1 MAKRWTIEEDYIVC
15 KYCMENRWAFS
26 SDIDIEIMGDLLQKA
41 GFSSRSKIAIK
52 KRARNYEDLIANVLT
67 PYATN
72 QEYYVLEMLYSQ
84 PQTYSW
90 IDQYIAEVYRPGE
103 LIESL
108 GIYLEDNVLN
118 VSNYLPIEN
127 TEVKTSFY
135 NVLDELLEKYYDKY
149 KDDKKTRGAI
159 KKQFKDSLT
168 TTYGVSIDTF
178 NSIRREKYGTV
189 SRKILFKLCFAL
201 ELNYDDAKRL
211 LESIGLDFRRNEKE
225 EVVIEAILKCNS
237 SRRFIIYEI
246 NDTLERNGCK
256 PLF

>member
-52 KRARNYEDLIANVLT
+52 KRSRNYDDLIAHIPT

-72 QEYYVLEMLYSQ
+72 QEYYVLEMLYIQ

>member
-72 QEYYVLEMLYSQ
+72 QEYYVMDLINNGAQIFEWVDNYVNDVYCSDD
-84 PQTYSW
+84 TSSC
-90 IDQYIAEVYRPGE
+90 DQYFLTDKYTK
-103 LIESL
+103 
-108 GIYLEDNVLN
+108 
-118 VSNYLPIEN
+118 VSNYIPIEN
-127 TEVKTSFY
+127 IEVKTSFY

>member
-15 KYCMENRWAFS
+15 KYCMENLRAFR
-26 SDIDIEIMGDLLQKA
+26 SDMDIEIIEDLLKKA
-41 GFSSRSKIAIK
+41 GFADRSKVAIK
-52 KRARNYEDLIANVLT
+52 KRTRNYDDLMANFST

-72 QEYYVLEMLYSQ
+72 QEYFVMDLINTRVQ
-84 PQTYSW
+84 IFAW
-90 IDQYIAEVYRPGE
+90 IDQYVKDTYRSDEIVDGDKCF
-103 LIESL
+103 LV
-108 GIYLEDNVLN
+108 GQDTTM
-118 VSNYLPIEN
+118 SNYIAIEN
-127 TEVKTSFY
+127 IEVKTSFY

-149 KDDKKTRGAI
+149 KDGKKTRGAL

-189 SRKILFKLCFAL
+189 SRRILFRLCFAL
-201 ELNYDDAKRL
+201 ELDYEDAKRL
-211 LESIGLDFRRNEKE
+211 LESIGYDFRRNKKE

-237 SRRFIIYEI
+237 SRRFIIHEI
-246 NDTLERNGCK
+246 NDTLERNGCE